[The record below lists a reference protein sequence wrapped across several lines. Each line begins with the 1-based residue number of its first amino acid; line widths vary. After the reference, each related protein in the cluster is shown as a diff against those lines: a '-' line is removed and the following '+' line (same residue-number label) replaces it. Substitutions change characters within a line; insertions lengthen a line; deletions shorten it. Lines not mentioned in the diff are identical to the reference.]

1 MFMSPGEVEL
11 GGNFVSF
18 ICIKFLCHKQRS
30 SEQEGSV
37 EIGMHLIECSPV
49 EIFFLDQHLKFAL
62 IFSFILQ
69 VSESAD

>member
-11 GGNFVSF
+11 GGYFVTF
-18 ICIKFLCHKQRS
+18 ICINFLCHKQQS

-49 EIFFLDQHLKFAL
+49 ILFLDQHLKFAL